1 VELTGT
7 ATSIV
12 HGLSPAAEYRLMN
25 MEKKNKHADRNSL
38 YLTIFGDFYRGIEPT
53 KG

>member
-25 MEKKNKHADRNSL
+25 MERKKINMPIGIVCTSRFL
-38 YLTIFGDFYRGIEPT
+38 GIFT
-53 KG
+53 VA